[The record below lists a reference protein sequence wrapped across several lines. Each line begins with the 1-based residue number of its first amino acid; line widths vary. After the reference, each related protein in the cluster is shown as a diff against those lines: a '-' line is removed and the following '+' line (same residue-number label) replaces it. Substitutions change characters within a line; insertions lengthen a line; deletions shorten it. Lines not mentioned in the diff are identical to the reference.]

1 MRNILLTGFR
11 RTSSEFLVKKAD
23 YQTMILPNDKVLDSQ
38 LLLAELELQHYE
50 YIFSFGQKPNI
61 KDKVY
66 VETAARNGKNSIPTD
81 FDYNKLL
88 AALKTEKI
96 AVHISNN
103 AGTSFCNELYWNVL
117 SYIRSR
123 QLKTKM
129 LFLHIPFCKNITAV
143 EAFFDQILRVIE
155 NY

>member
-11 RTSSEFLVKKAD
+11 GTSSELLVKKAD

-66 VETAARNGKNSIPTD
+66 VEAAARNGKNSIPTD
-81 FDYNKLL
+81 FTSKWL
-88 AALKTEKI
+88 I
-96 AVHISNN
+96 IS
-103 AGTSFCNELYWNVL
+103 
-117 SYIRSR
+117 
-123 QLKTKM
+123 KK
-129 LFLHIPFCKNITAV
+129 P
-143 EAFFDQILRVIE
+143 
-155 NY
+155 

>member
-23 YQTMILPNDKVLDSQ
+23 YQTMILPNVK
-38 LLLAELELQHYE
+38 LQHYE

-96 AVHISNN
+96 AVNISNN

-143 EAFFDQILRVIE
+143 EAFFDKILRVIE